1 MKRMKDIDP
10 YADGM
15 GVVNA
20 EAGLS
25 K

>member
-1 MKRMKDIDP
+1 MKRMKYIDP

-15 GVVNA
+15 GVYNT